1 MQLLGMLD
9 VSDWSDFL
17 HATMLFCDIKD
28 KAKLDVGIL
37 KNMSTGICVSH
48 EVMRAVSEPFPT
60 FNKVG
65 GESWQS

>member
-28 KAKLDVGIL
+28 KSQARCRHPKEYVYRNL
-37 KNMSTGICVSH
+37 
-48 EVMRAVSEPFPT
+48 R
-60 FNKVG
+60 
-65 GESWQS
+65 ESRGHASRF